1 MFESNID
8 QFYAKHH
15 FLLFYEARLEVL
27 LIKQRKV
34 FTKHTTQI
42 DQCKNKR
49 KIMLNY
55 QCC

>member
-27 LIKQRKV
+27 LITQRKV

-42 DQCKNKR
+42 DA
-49 KIMLNY
+49 KINVKS
-55 QCC
+55 C